1 MGRVVLLGL
10 FAIVLSSCMVDP
22 PPEFKPAKYTSTA
35 ADKEWI
41 PSPDRV
47 SGQPLERQLKAE
59 APPEIGYDGEKTLSE
74 LVDIALQNN
83 PKTRFAWAAAHADAA
98 AWAAAR
104 GAYYPQI
111 DADAAAGYRKTA
123 LMPRGRYLEGD
134 IMASYQILDL
144 GGRGAQVEAARQAMV
159 AANYNHNQVIQ
170 DVFRD
175 VTQNYHKHLASKA
188 RVKATEQSLR
198 EALTSLEATR
208 VRKEVGVDTLADVLQ
223 AQSNADQ
230 IKFDLVKN
238 KGDVSITAGDMA
250 VSVGWPS
257 DTPIKVMGELRNL
270 PMKKIDKNV
279 DELITESKKSR
290 PDIAKS
296 LAELRQ
302 REAGVI
308 KARSDLFPTLNAAAS
323 YLWDRDRL
331 DTKTYEAGLKLNIPI
346 FHGFTLR
353 NKLRK
358 AKAELEAARQQFKE
372 MELGVISE
380 VWNSFF
386 YFRTARD
393 QFKASK
399 TLLASASESYK
410 VSLGRYR
417 AGAADIVEL
426 LNAQSLLAE
435 ARSEHVDAQMNVY
448 ITFADLLHAVGR
460 GLPKNYFDAGPS
472 VEQNRKLMKWER

>member
-1 MGRVVLLGL
+1 MVLLGL
-10 FAIVLSSCMVDP
+10 FAVALSSCMVDP

-35 ADKEWI
+35 PDKEWI

-47 SGQPLERQLKAE
+47 SGQPLERQLKTEDPA
-59 APPEIGYDGEKTLSE
+59 AINYDGEKSLSE
-74 LVDIALQNN
+74 LVDIALRNN
-83 PKTRFAWAAAHADAA
+83 PKTRFAWAAAHANAA

-104 GAYYPQI
+104 GEYYPQL
-111 DADAAAGYRKTA
+111 DGSASAGYRKTA
-123 LMPRGRYLEGD
+123 LLPRGRYFEGD
-134 IMASYQILDL
+134 LTASYLILDL
-144 GGRGAQVEAARQAMV
+144 GGRGAVAEAARQAMV
-159 AANYNHNQVIQ
+159 AANFNQNQVVQ

-230 IKFDLVKN
+230 IRFNLVRN
-238 KGDVSITAGDMA
+238 RGDVSITSGDLA
-250 VSVGWPS
+250 SSVGWS
-257 DTPIKVMGELRNL
+257 ANTRISVVGELQNL
-270 PMKKIDKNV
+270 PMKRIDRNV
-279 DELITESKKSR
+279 DDLIAESKKSR
-290 PDIAKS
+290 PDIAKT
-296 LAELRQ
+296 LAQLRQ
-302 REAGVI
+302 KEAGVI
-308 KARSDLFPTLNAAAS
+308 KARSDLFPTLGAEGS
-323 YLWDRDRL
+323 YLWDRDRI
-331 DTKTYEAGLKLNIPI
+331 DTKTYQAGVKLNIPI
-346 FHGFTLR
+346 FHGFSLR
-353 NKLRK
+353 NKLRQ
-358 AKAELEAARQQFKE
+358 AKAELEASRQSLKE
-372 MELGVISE
+372 MELGVISD
-380 VWNSFF
+380 VWNAFF
-386 YFRTARD
+386 NFGTAKD

-460 GLPKNYFDAGPS
+460 GLPKEYFDAGPS
-472 VEQNRKLMKWER
+472 VDQDRKLIKWER